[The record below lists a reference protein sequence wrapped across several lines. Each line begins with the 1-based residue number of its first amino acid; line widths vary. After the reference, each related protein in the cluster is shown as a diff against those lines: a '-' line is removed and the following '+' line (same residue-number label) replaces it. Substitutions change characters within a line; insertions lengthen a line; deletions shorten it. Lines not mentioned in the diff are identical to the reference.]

1 VSALGWLARVR
12 GSVSLGLFRTI
23 VLLLAASLS
32 VAGYVHRYLQFAA
45 EPTEGELLTVV
56 RDPGGVPLSDARIAV
71 LTLANEPVTSFRAV
85 APVGGPRMLREGTYR
100 LRVTHPKYLTETR
113 MVQVIAGHTS
123 EVRIKLAPRMTAS
136 TVRAPAP
143 APAAT
148 RAGGERTDGWK
159 RIFAR

>member
-1 VSALGWLARVR
+1 VSVLGWLARLR
-12 GSVSLGLFRTI
+12 SSVSLGRFRTI

-32 VAGYVHRYLQFAA
+32 VAGYVQRYLQIATT
-45 EPTEGELLTVV
+45 PTDGELLTVV

-85 APVGGPRMLREGTYR
+85 APGGGPRVLREGTYR
-100 LRVTHPKYLTETR
+100 LRVTHPKYVTETR

-136 TVRAPAP
+136 AVRAPAP

-148 RAGGERTDGWK
+148 RAGAERPDGWK